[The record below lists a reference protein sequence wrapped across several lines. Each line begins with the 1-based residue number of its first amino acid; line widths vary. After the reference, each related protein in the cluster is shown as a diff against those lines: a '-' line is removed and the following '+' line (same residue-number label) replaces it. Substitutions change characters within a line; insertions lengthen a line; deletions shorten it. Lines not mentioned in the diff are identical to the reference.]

1 MKRII
6 VSFIT
11 IMLFITFISG
21 QVLAENEIVNTINGE
36 KVTNETE
43 NNEIENSQEEQL
55 EQDNIYNNKNTENNL
70 KDSNVV
76 QDDTIEETAMQQ
88 QDTIQANVMM
98 SRSTQQIE
106 EGKYEIAT
114 ALNTQICIDV
124 SGASKSNQANI
135 QLWQYVGEIQQKF
148 EIESDGNGYYIIRNP
163 YTNKVL
169 DVAGG
174 VMASGT
180 NVQQYEY
187 NGTDSQKWIIQE
199 IDDGYYNI
207 ISKLSGMY
215 LDVAGGVAKNGTN
228 IQVYTP
234 NGTASQKFK
243 LVKFEELYPKK
254 VLAESTY
261 AITTSINTNYSLDIE
276 NDSKNNGANVQLYT
290 YNGEIQQHFKLEY
303 DGNGYYIIR
312 NVYTNKVLD
321 VQGGG
326 INSPTNVQQY
336 EYNGTD
342 SQKWIIQETDDGYYN
357 IISKLNELYLDVS
370 GGKANNGANIQV
382 YIANGTISQKFKIE
396 EIESLKS
403 EKLLENG
410 TYRIATALNNNI
422 SIEVSNSSTANGGN
436 VQVWAYVAG
445 NQQKFE
451 LEYNENGYYIIRN
464 VNSGKVLDVAN
475 GGMASGTNVQQYEYN
490 GTDSQKWI
498 IQETDDGY
506 YNIISKLNE
515 LYLDVSGG
523 TAGNGT
529 NIQVYTPNGT
539 DSQKFKFI
547 LKDSQTG
554 TRNLDDGTY
563 RIATSLNSNVGLD
576 VSNGSKNNEAN
587 VQVWNYDNVEQQ
599 QFNIVYDGNGYYSI
613 IPIHSGKAIDI
624 KGGGKAPGTNV
635 QQYEYNGTDSQKWI
649 IKDLGNGQ
657 YNIIS
662 KLDNLYLDLSQ
673 ESSANGINVQ
683 VSEED
688 GSKSQKFSFEKL
700 EENKSERAIE
710 EGNYR
715 IAVGTDNSVGLDITG
730 GSTEN
735 EANVQLW
742 KYDGSIQQK
751 FIVSYEDDGYYKI
764 TSVKSGKVLDAAQG
778 GSTNGTNVQQYED
791 NGTDSQRW
799 IIRHTSDGHYIV
811 ISKLGNVCLDMK
823 YGKTTNG
830 TNIQLYEDNGTISQK
845 FDFISVNIG
854 IDIDDS
860 RYPGIQERINEIVR
874 EHPNW
879 NFEILYTGV
888 DFNEAVSGE
897 YSDKT
902 RNLVSSLT
910 YQGAWISPDPY
921 SSEGWYSASKSAI
934 AYFMDPRNFLNDVD
948 VFQFQD
954 VNTYPT
960 NAVTLEGIKN
970 ETKGTFLQGFE
981 NDINNACI
989 SQKVNPYF
997 VLARLFQE
1005 QGYSGSEIG
1014 TGMKGPDGKT
1024 YYNPYNIGAVT
1035 GNEHATALSTAM
1047 ANGWDTMQKALEAGI
1062 VILKDNWLE
1071 NYQNTLYQN
1080 KFDIDTRNGSSLY
1093 THQYMQNLSA
1103 AYSEGRILR
1112 SCYVNTNTLESTFTF
1127 IIPVYENMPTEPS
1140 ERPSNEGGI
1149 PGTTSDV
1156 GPVNVKVVNVNDV
1169 PLKLRSEP
1177 NTNGDILAEF
1187 PNNGTVLLSVER
1199 LSSGWHRI
1207 VTTDGKVG
1215 YSSGSY
1221 LEQIADVTNCNDRV
1235 RVTDND
1241 VNLRSGPG
1249 TRFSILVAGVNQN
1262 LTGTRINK
1270 GTYYLDGFSWDEVIF
1285 DDGSK
1290 GFIATNYL
1298 QVVK

>member
-1 MKRII
+1 MKKLVIT
-6 VSFIT
+6 FIS
-11 IMLFITFISG
+11 IMLFITLISG
-21 QVLAENEIVNTINGE
+21 QVLAENENANVLNNTN
-36 KVTNETE
+36 
-43 NNEIENSQEEQL
+43 
-55 EQDNIYNNKNTENNL
+55 
-70 KDSNVV
+70 V
-76 QDDTIEETAMQQ
+76 QDDTVQVEEKQPEEPLEEENVDHDVSTETNDTDTNVLQDDVEEESGIEQ
-88 QDTIQANVMM
+88 QDLDEENAITPK
-98 SRSTQQIE
+98 STQIE

-114 ALNTQICIDV
+114 ALNTKMCVDI
-124 SGASKSNQANI
+124 SGSSKANRANI
-135 QLWQYVGEIQQKF
+135 HLWQYVGEIQQKF

-163 YTNKVL
+163 YTNKVF
-169 DVAGG
+169 DVANGSK
-174 VMASGT
+174 ASGT

-187 NGTDSQKWIIQE
+187 NGTDSQKWIIE
-199 IDDGYYNI
+199 TTSDGYYTI

-215 LDVAGGVAKNGTN
+215 LDVAGGVSKNGTN
-228 IQVYTP
+228 VQVYTK

-243 LVKFEELYPKK
+243 LIKLEDFQPQK
-254 VLAESTY
+254 VLEEGTY
-261 AITTSINTNYSLDIE
+261 KITTSINTNYGLDIS
-276 NDSKNNGANVQLYT
+276 NASKNNGANVQLWNYT
-290 YNGEIQQHFKLEY
+290 GEAQQKFKLEY
-303 DGNGYYIIR
+303 LKDGYYVIR
-312 NVYTNKVLD
+312 NINSNKVLD

-342 SQKWIIQETDDGYYN
+342 SQKWIIQKTSDGYYQ

-370 GGKANNGANIQV
+370 GGKAGNATNIQV
-382 YIANGTISQKFKIE
+382 YSANGTISQKFKIE
-396 EIESLKS
+396 EIVPLKG
-403 EKLLENG
+403 EKVLENG

-422 SIEVSNSSTANGGN
+422 SLEVSNSSTANGGN
-436 VQVWAYVAG
+436 VQVWTYVAG
-445 NQQKFE
+445 NQQKFK
-451 LEYNENGYYIIRN
+451 LEYKEEGYYIIRN

-475 GGMASGTNVQQYEYN
+475 GNMASGTNVQQYEYN

-498 IQETDDGY
+498 IQKTSDGY
-506 YNIISKLNE
+506 YTIISKLSGM
-515 LYLDVSGG
+515 YLDVSGG
-523 TAGNGT
+523 KAGNGV

-539 DSQKFKFI
+539 ASQKFKFI
-547 LKDSQTG
+547 VKDSQTG
-554 TRNLDDGTY
+554 SKTLEDGTY
-563 RIATSLNSNVGLD
+563 RIATSLNSKVGLD
-576 VSNGSKNNEAN
+576 ISNASKNNGGN
-587 VQVWNYDNVEQQ
+587 VQIWNYDNVEQQ

-624 KGGGKAPGTNV
+624 QGGEKKPGTNV
-635 QQYEYNGTDSQKWI
+635 QQYENNGTISQKWI
-649 IKDLGNGQ
+649 IQKTSDG
-657 YNIIS
+657 YYHIIS
-662 KLDNLYLDLSQ
+662 KLDNLYLDLSK

-688 GSKSQKFSFEKL
+688 GSKSQKFSFVKI
-700 EENKSERAIE
+700 ENKSERSLE

-715 IAVGTDNSVGLDITG
+715 IAVASNHSIGLDIAG
-730 GSTEN
+730 GSTES

-742 KYDGSIQQK
+742 KYDESIQQK
-751 FIVSYEDDGYYKI
+751 FIVTYEDDGYYKI
-764 TSVKSGKVLDAAQG
+764 KSAKSGKVLDVAGG
-778 GSTNGTNVQQYED
+778 GSTNGTNVWQYED
-791 NGTDSQRW
+791 NGTDSQKW
-799 IIRHTSDGHYIV
+799 IIRRTSDGHYII
-811 ISKLGNVCLDMK
+811 ISKLGNVCLNMK
-823 YGKTTNG
+823 DGKIANG
-830 TNIQLYEDNGTISQK
+830 TNIELYQNNGASSQK
-845 FDFISVNIG
+845 FDFISVTIGVNI
-854 IDIDDS
+854 DNAK
-860 RYPGIQERINEIVR
+860 YPGIQEKIAEIAVK
-874 EHPNW
+874 HPNW

-897 YSDKT
+897 YSDKK